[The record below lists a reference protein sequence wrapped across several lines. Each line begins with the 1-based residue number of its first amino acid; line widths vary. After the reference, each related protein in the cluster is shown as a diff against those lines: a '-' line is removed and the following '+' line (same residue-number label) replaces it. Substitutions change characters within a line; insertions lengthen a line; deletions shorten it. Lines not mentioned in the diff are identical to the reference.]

1 MKAFLATMN
10 YIPDKKGAI
19 DSIDYVE
26 FHKDLLPG
34 LTYIKLQVTMDLLL
48 ENTRKDV
55 GIFLQRSTETD
66 YRGQISIE
74 PGDFLKFRIP
84 DHVYAKLRE
93 WGHKVDKVND
103 KSRNEHQQKAKELK
117 SKQQ

>member
-10 YIPDKKGAI
+10 YIPDKNGAI
-19 DSIDYVE
+19 DSIVYVE

-34 LTYIKLQVTMDLLL
+34 LTYIKLEVTQDLLL
-48 ENTRKDV
+48 KNTRKDV

-66 YRGQISIE
+66 YRGRITIE

-84 DHVYAKLRE
+84 DHVYVKLRE
-93 WGHKVDKVND
+93 WGHKVDIVNEAIND
-103 KSRNEHQQKAKELK
+103 ERRRKEKEAKAN
-117 SKQQ
+117 KQ